1 MAIYQDLG
9 FSTFQIQIFLS
20 FLVSHQKKFCFSK
33 QIYFCLTKKI
43 LRLIASIEKKI
54 YYKRQIQSLQ
64 EVGDFVKSRKIAR
77 PFLHYCFR
85 VENDREL
92 TRIKNDWNHI
102 KSEIQKQAIKNQSN
116 SVSTNNNTIQKQSI
130 MIF

>member
-1 MAIYQDLG
+1 MAKYQDLG

-20 FLVSHQKKFCFSK
+20 FLVSHQKHFCFSK

-43 LRLIASIEKKI
+43 LELIPSIEKKI

-77 PFLHYCFR
+77 PFNLPFHEREFEKLQFIQTQFWCRGTEFLSSPSPLPFFSGEQTNYQILRIYCFL
-85 VENDREL
+85 VP
-92 TRIKNDWNHI
+92 
-102 KSEIQKQAIKNQSN
+102 
-116 SVSTNNNTIQKQSI
+116 
-130 MIF
+130 